1 MTKKRVLFFVEA
13 MGGGVFTYITNLANG
28 LSKEFDVYVA
38 YAIRPQTPQNYE
50 EYFNENVHLIKVK
63 NFKRKISFKDIKAF
77 FEMKKICKMVRPDII
92 HLHSSKAG
100 ILGRW
105 AFNGKKIPVFYTPHG
120 YSFLMTNISPKKE
133 KFYRALEKISARR
146 NCTTISCSY
155 GENEETKKFTN
166 KALYVDNG
174 INMEK
179 IDSIVGHTS
188 KLKNR
193 KPIIFT
199 IGRISIQKDPV
210 LFNKIAE
217 HFKTLQFVWIGD
229 GKLRDKLTSPN
240 IKIMGW
246 KTEKE
251 ALQLASNYD
260 VFLLPSKWEG
270 LPMSLLEAMYLGKAC
285 VASNVIGN
293 NNVITNNVNGF
304 LCNNLDDYIHVISGL
319 IINGIPDNLLK
330 TAKEDIIKHYNSN
343 TMAENYAAIYR
354 KALDRK

>member
-1 MTKKRVLFFVEA
+1 MKKKRVLFFVEA

-28 LSKEFDVYVA
+28 LSKEFDIYVA
-38 YAIRPQTPQNYE
+38 YAIRPQTPKNYE
-50 EYFNENVHLIKVK
+50 EYFNKNIHLIKVE
-63 NFKRKISFKDIKAF
+63 NFKREISFKDIKAF
-77 FEMKKICKMVRPDII
+77 FEMKKICKIVKPDII

-105 AFNGKKIPVFYTPHG
+105 AFDGKKIPLFYTPHG
-120 YSFLMTNISPKKE
+120 YSFLMTNISSKKE
-133 KFYRALEKISARR
+133 KLYRTLERISAHR

-155 GENEETKKFTN
+155 GENEETKRLTN

-174 INMEK
+174 INIEK
-179 IDSIVGHTS
+179 IDSIVGNGS
-188 KLKNR
+188 KVKNKR
-193 KPIIFT
+193 PIIFT

-229 GKLRDKLTSPN
+229 GKLRNKLTSPN
-240 IKIMGW
+240 IKVMGW

-260 VFLLPSKWEG
+260 IFLLPSKWEG
-270 LPMSLLEAMYLGKAC
+270 LPMSLLEAMYLEKVC

-304 LCNNLDDYIHVISGL
+304 LCNGLDDYIHVISGL
-319 IINGIPDNLLK
+319 ITNGIPDNLLK
-330 TAKEDIIKHYNSN
+330 AANEDVIRHYNS
-343 TMAENYAAIYR
+343 TVMAEHYAAIYR